1 MYKVTVSVKN
11 NIGDTMEF
19 SYKKTAAAVIVFT
32 LLLTTLLI
40 IIGYRSAP
48 AKKENYMLKN
58 FEGTAALFRGDE
70 VITVY
75 DGVVISALPLSDR
88 QRFFEG
94 IPVLTPED
102 AQTIIEDYDG

>member
-1 MYKVTVSVKN
+1 
-11 NIGDTMEF
+11 MEF

-32 LLLTTLLI
+32 LVLTTLLI
-40 IIGYRSAP
+40 IIAYRNAP
-48 AKKENYMLKN
+48 VKEESYMLKS

-88 QRFFEG
+88 QRFDNG
-94 IPVLTPED
+94 ITVSTPDD
-102 AQTIIEDYDG
+102 AQSIIEDYDG